1 MTELLCKGI
10 QNVMTLFHMFKKLK
24 ARLNIKNRY
33 KRHKKTYETLKL
45 QTTKSEITKCT
56 GWD

>member
-33 KRHKKTYETLKL
+33 KRHKKD
-45 QTTKSEITKCT
+45 I
-56 GWD
+56 

>member
-10 QNVMTLFHMFKKLK
+10 QNVMTLVHMFKKLK

-33 KRHKKTYETLKL
+33 KRDKKTYETSKVANY
-45 QTTKSEITKCT
+45 KV
-56 GWD
+56 